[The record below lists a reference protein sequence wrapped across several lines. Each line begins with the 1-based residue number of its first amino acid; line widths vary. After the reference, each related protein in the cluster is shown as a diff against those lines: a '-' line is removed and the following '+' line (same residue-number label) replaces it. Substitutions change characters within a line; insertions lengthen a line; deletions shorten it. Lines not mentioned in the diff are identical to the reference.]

1 MYGMRRKTARMEIR
15 LPAEELREVTEA
27 AAEEGA
33 GSLSEWVRRALA
45 ERATAVRD
53 RESSDDEVEAARAV
67 RGALAGER
75 GRRLRERV
83 ERVRASWRAR

>member
-1 MYGMRRKTARMEIR
+1 MYGMKRKAARMEIR
-15 LPAEELREVTEA
+15 LPTDELREVAEA

-45 ERATAVRD
+45 ERAARARD
-53 RESSDDEVEAARAV
+53 RESSDEEVEAARAA

-83 ERVRASWRAR
+83 ARVRASWRAR

>member
-1 MYGMRRKTARMEIR
+1 MYGMKPKAARMEIR
-15 LPAEELREVTEA
+15 LPEDELREVAEA

-45 ERATAVRD
+45 ERAARVRD
-53 RESSDDEVEAARAV
+53 RESSDEEVEAARAV

-75 GRRLRERV
+75 GRRLRQRV
-83 ERVRASWRAR
+83 ARVRASWRAP